1 MANVGSLAR
10 IALPEILKTIA
21 LTEKSGSLEVTSE
34 RIVRTVYFDR
44 GFIVFAASSSE
55 SDRIGQLLLDEG
67 KITKLQLEHAA
78 QLMHGRRIGEAIVA
92 AGYLTGEELG
102 RALASQA
109 RRIATSLFAL
119 ETAMYRFAEQECPI
133 PLDLRLSLSLYR
145 IQLEGVRA
153 MTNDSLIE
161 SNLPPASRTVRL
173 SRCPPFSFE
182 DVSFVPLELLVMEA
196 AQKERSIDAIAERV
210 KKQRPDV
217 LRTIYGLLSAGIL
230 EGAGKHAPERRLK
243 VQEESGGFLLSRPEP
258 QKVQAQNVRQ
268 EVLLEFENSE
278 GASPQELLNVR
289 AEASPEEVEK
299 AYEEQ
304 RSAWDE
310 KQKRVENEKS
320 LCLKVEE
327 IRDRLARAKAQILER
342 ASRATPEPEP
352 PPRPVPKKKPATS
365 GDLKRLLQE
374 IKVRKMVED
383 EEGVISL
390 LYEVVALE
398 PTSAKYEAMLAQ
410 ALASHPVMQTK
421 AERHFRRAL
430 SLEPQNAEIHY
441 LLGRYYQTLGQRARA
456 LAEYKTALGIDP
468 ELSKARSAL
477 VEIKGPSEGSI
488 QDKLKRLFV

>member
-1 MANVGSLAR
+1 M
-10 IALPEILKTIA
+10 
-21 LTEKSGSLEVTSE
+21 
-34 RIVRTVYFDR
+34 
-44 GFIVFAASSSE
+44 
-55 SDRIGQLLLDEG
+55 Q
-67 KITKLQLEHAA
+67 
-78 QLMHGRRIGEAIVA
+78 GRRIGEAIVA

-109 RRIATSLFAL
+109 RRIATALFSL
-119 ETAMYRFAEQECPI
+119 ETAMYRFTEQECPI
-133 PLDLRLSLSLYR
+133 PLDLRLSISLYR

-153 MTNDSLIE
+153 MTNESLVE
-161 SNLPPASRTVRL
+161 ANLPAPSSKLRL

-196 AQKERSIDAIAERV
+196 VQKERSIEAIAERV
-210 KKQRPDV
+210 KKERASV
-217 LRTIYGLLSAGIL
+217 LRTVYGLLSAGIL
-230 EGAGKHAPERRLK
+230 ERAGKDAPERRLK

-278 GASPQELLNVR
+278 AASPQELLQVG
-289 AEASPEEVEK
+289 AEASAEEVEK

-320 LCLKVEE
+320 LCLKVDE
-327 IRDRLARAKAQILER
+327 IQERLARAKAQILEHQ
-342 ASRATPEPEP
+342 SRVEPAPEP
-352 PPRPVPKKKPATS
+352 PPRPAPKKKAAAS

-430 SLEPQNAEIHY
+430 SIEPQNAEIHY
-441 LLGRYYQTLGQRARA
+441 LLGRYYQTLGQKARA

-468 ELSKARSAL
+468 ELSQARSAL
-477 VEIKGPSEGSI
+477 VEIKGRAEGSI

>member
-21 LTEKSGSLEVTSE
+21 LAEKSGSLEVTSD
-34 RIVRTVYFDR
+34 RVVRTVYFDR

-55 SDRIGQLLLDEG
+55 SDRIGQLLVDAG
-67 KITKLQLEHAA
+67 KLTKLQLEHAA
-78 QLMHGRRIGEAIVA
+78 GLMKGRRIGEAIVA

-109 RRIATSLFAL
+109 RRIATTIFSL
-119 ETAMYRFAEQECPI
+119 ESAMYRFTEQECPI
-133 PLDLRLSLSLYR
+133 PLDLRLSISLYR

-153 MTNDSLIE
+153 MTNESLVE
-161 SNLPPASRTVRL
+161 AHLPPLSSKMRL

-196 AQKERSIDAIAERV
+196 AQKERSIEAIAERV
-210 KKQRPDV
+210 KKGRGPV
-217 LRTIYGLLSAGIL
+217 LKTVYGLLSAGIL
-230 EGAGKHAPERRLK
+230 ERAGKEAPEKRLK

-258 QKVQAQNVRQ
+258 QTVPAQNVRQ

-278 GASPQELLNVR
+278 AASPEELLHVG
-289 AEASPEEVEK
+289 AEASPDEVEK

-320 LCLKVEE
+320 LCLKVDE
-327 IRDRLARAKAQILER
+327 IQERLARAKAQILEHQ
-342 ASRATPEPEP
+342 SREAPVPAP
-352 PPRPVPKKKPATS
+352 PPRPAPTKKAAS
-365 GDLKRLLQE
+365 ADLKRLLQE

-398 PTSAKYEAMLAQ
+398 STSAKYEAMLAQ
-410 ALASHPVMQTK
+410 ALASHPVMQPK

-441 LLGRYYQTLGQRARA
+441 LLGRYYQTLGQKARA

-468 ELSKARSAL
+468 ELSQARSAL
-477 VEIKGPSEGSI
+477 VEIKGRAEGSI